1 MRQLT
6 LAAVAVWLGAMGFF
20 AFVIAPAAFSVL
32 DREAAGR
39 FVSAVFPRYYAM
51 GLALG
56 LVATAALVYRIWELW
71 SVGFVPLPQHS
82 PGLAAATLGIGLTL
96 YAGAVVLPAAQAARE
111 AARAAGSDPAAA
123 AGFARLHR
131 LSSILNVIVMV
142 SGILVVVIETVR
154 RR

>member
-6 LAAVAVWLGAMGFF
+6 LTAVAVWLGAMGFF
-20 AFVIAPAAFSVL
+20 AFIAAPAAFTTL

-39 FVSAVFPRYYAM
+39 FVSAVFPRYYAV

-56 LVATAALVYRIWELW
+56 LVALFGLGVRWMGGGWRGLDWLSAAGVLLM
-71 SVGFVPLPQHS
+71 
-82 PGLAAATLGIGLTL
+82 LALTL
-96 YAGAVVLPAAQAARE
+96 YAGAVVLPAAHTARE
-111 AARAAGSDPAAA
+111 AARGAGADPATA

-131 LSSILNVIVMV
+131 LSGILNVIVMA
-142 SGILVVVIETVR
+142 SGMLVLVLETVR

>member
-6 LAAVAVWLGAMGFF
+6 LAAVAVWLGAMSFF

-39 FVSAVFPRYYAM
+39 FVSAIFPRYYAI

-56 LVATAALVYRIWELW
+56 LVGLFGLGVRWLGGGWRGLDWVTAGLVL
-71 SVGFVPLPQHS
+71 LM
-82 PGLAAATLGIGLTL
+82 LALTL
-96 YAGAVVLPAAQAARE
+96 YAGAVLLPAAHAARE
-111 AARAAGSDPAAA
+111 TARATGADPAAA

>member
-20 AFVIAPAAFSVL
+20 AFIVAPAAFTTL

-39 FVSAVFPRYYAM
+39 FVSVIFSRYYAV

-56 LVATAALVYRIWELW
+56 LVAL
-71 SVGFVPLPQHS
+71 F
-82 PGLAAATLGIGLTL
+82 GLAGRWMGGGWRGLDWLSAGGVLLMLALTV
-96 YAGAVVLPAAQAARE
+96 YAGAVVLPAAHAARE
-111 AARAAGSDPAAA
+111 AARAAEDDPAAA

-131 LSSILNVIVMV
+131 LSGILNVIVMA
-142 SGILVVVIETVR
+142 SGMLVLVLETVR

>member
-39 FVSAVFPRYYAM
+39 FVSAIFPRYYAI

-56 LVATAALVYRIWELW
+56 IVGLFGLGVRWLAGGWRGLDWVTAGLVLLM
-71 SVGFVPLPQHS
+71 
-82 PGLAAATLGIGLTL
+82 LALTL
-96 YAGAVVLPAAQAARE
+96 YAGAVLLPAAHAARE
-111 AARAAGSDPAAA
+111 TARAAGADPAAA

>member
-56 LVATAALVYRIWELW
+56 LVALFG
-71 SVGFVPLPQHS
+71 VGVRWLGAGWR
-82 PGLAAATLGIGLTL
+82 GLDGVTVGCVLLMLALTL

-142 SGILVVVIETVR
+142 SGMVVVVIEMVR

>member
-1 MRQLT
+1 
-6 LAAVAVWLGAMGFF
+6 MGFF
-20 AFVIAPAAFSVL
+20 AFVIAPAAFTVL

-39 FVSAVFPRYYAM
+39 FVSVVFPRYYAI

-56 LVATAALVYRIWELW
+56 LVGLFGLGVRWFGGGWRGLDWVTAGLVL
-71 SVGFVPLPQHS
+71 LM
-82 PGLAAATLGIGLTL
+82 LALTL
-96 YAGAVVLPAAQAARE
+96 YAGAVLLPAAHAARE
-111 AARAAGSDPAAA
+111 TARAAVADPAAA

>member
-20 AFVIAPAAFSVL
+20 AFIVAPAAFTTL

-39 FVSAVFPRYYAM
+39 FVSVIFPRYYAV

-56 LVATAALVYRIWELW
+56 LVAL
-71 SVGFVPLPQHS
+71 F
-82 PGLAAATLGIGLTL
+82 GLAVRWMGGAWRGLDWLSAGGVLLMLALTV
-96 YAGAVVLPAAQAARE
+96 YAGAVVLPAAHAARE
-111 AARAAGSDPAAA
+111 AAREAGADPAAA

-131 LSSILNVIVMV
+131 LSGILNVVVMA
-142 SGILVVVIETVR
+142 SGMLVLVLETVPR
-154 RR
+154 R